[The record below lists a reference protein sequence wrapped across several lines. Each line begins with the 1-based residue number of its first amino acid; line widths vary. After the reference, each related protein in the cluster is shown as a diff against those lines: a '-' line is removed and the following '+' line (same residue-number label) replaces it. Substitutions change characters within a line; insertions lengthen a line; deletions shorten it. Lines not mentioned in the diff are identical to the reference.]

1 MDQESGRCDRLER
14 VQAALAEHGL
24 SALVCSHNLNVLLLS
39 GYWPVTGV
47 ALVIATAEPRVVL
60 LVPEDEEELAA
71 RGWADEIRTFKPA
84 SLDSLRDCCSRLL
97 DALAEALPPLL
108 PEHARIGYEA
118 GVGYL
123 PASYVSQQTYG
134 CMLPGVLNKAAP
146 SATPLP
152 ADDMLRALRM
162 RPTRWERQ
170 RIRTACDI
178 AGEAFRH
185 GAPMLIPGMAEEN
198 AVLPFR
204 NALCLAGT
212 RHAEVAR
219 ADGFFYCMSGPDAA
233 RAHAAFQQSR
243 RRPLQV
249 GEPVL
254 VHCNSYADGYWTD
267 LTRTYV
273 LGEPDERLSRMFDV
287 VLAARTAALDAI
299 RPGVAASEVDRA
311 ARSVLADAG
320 YGDAFRHPTGHGVG
334 FSAINHDEWPR
345 IHPCSDRVLEEGMV
359 FNVEPGIYISGYG
372 GIRDCN
378 MVAVTGDGHELLTP
392 FHLRK
397 SDWCIGAARRAG
409 RQSG

>member
-14 VQAALAEHGL
+14 VQAALAGHGL

-47 ALVIATAEPRVVL
+47 ALAIATAEPRVVL

-71 RGWADEIRTFKPA
+71 RSWANEVRTFEPA
-84 SLDSLRDCCSRLL
+84 SLGSLQDCRSRLL
-97 DALAEALPPLL
+97 HALQQVLPTLL

-118 GVGYL
+118 GVVHL
-123 PASYVSQQTYG
+123 PASYVSQQTCG
-134 CMLPGVLNKAAP
+134 CMLPGLLNEAMP

-152 ADDMLRALRM
+152 ADDMLKALRM

-170 RIRTACDI
+170 RIQTACDI
-178 AGEAFRH
+178 AAEAFRH

-233 RAHAAFQQSR
+233 QAHAAFQQSR

-273 LGEPDERLSRMFDV
+273 LGEPDERLSRMFDAI
-287 VLAARTAALDAI
+287 LAARGAALNAI
-299 RPGVAASEVDRA
+299 RPGVAASEVDKA

-334 FSAINHDEWPR
+334 FSAIDHDEWPR
-345 IHPCSDRVLEEGMV
+345 IHPCSDCVLEDGMV
-359 FNVEPGIYISGYG
+359 FNVEPGIYIGGYG

-397 SDWCIGAARRAG
+397 SDWCIGAAKHSG
-409 RQSG
+409 QQSG